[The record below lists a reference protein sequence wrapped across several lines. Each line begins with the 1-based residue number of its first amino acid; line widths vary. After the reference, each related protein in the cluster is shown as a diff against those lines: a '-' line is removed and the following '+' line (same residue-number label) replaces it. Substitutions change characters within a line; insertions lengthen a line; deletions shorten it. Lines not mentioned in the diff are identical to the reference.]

1 MLDLGKATAD
11 YLNTVGS
18 DGSKKL
24 FMWLDKGAY
33 EGYPDGKKD
42 NAHLQQA
49 GAKAFAGLLAGLIR
63 SYERDDKLDKV
74 KAELAQN
81 MFVAL

>member
-1 MLDLGKATAD
+1 MKAIQTA
-11 YLNTVGS
+11 
-18 DGSKKL
+18 
-24 FMWLDKGAY
+24 
-33 EGYPDGKKD
+33 KKD

>member
-1 MLDLGKATAD
+1 MIKPDYFELIFRNWVKRVCLD
-11 YLNTVGS
+11 
-18 DGSKKL
+18 
-24 FMWLDKGAY
+24 
-33 EGYPDGKKD
+33 PDGKKD

>member
-1 MLDLGKATAD
+1 MEHE
-11 YLNTVGS
+11 YR
-18 DGSKKL
+18 
-24 FMWLDKGAY
+24 
-33 EGYPDGKKD
+33 PDGKQD